1 MSIKATLSELFGG
14 KINKRKLKHGSLA
27 TALTVLFIAAVVLI
41 NVVATMLFDRFP
53 ITLDLTQNSIYSI
66 SEETEE
72 YISGITSPVDITVMA
87 TEDEY
92 KAISE
97 YAVQCSE
104 LLKKYTQYNS
114 NISVSYKNL
123 LSNPDFVANY
133 DHNLEAGDIIIEL
146 ANGEHNRVKVV
157 SLTDIINV
165 VEDYSAYV
173 PVYEEQYGSQYTH
186 NMFYSYGYVTSSNA
200 EQAITGAIM
209 AVTDANPITVGVLS
223 YEGADDSSPAGLTNL
238 LDKNGYVITTVNIRK
253 DDIPED
259 VDVILIPAPKLDYT
273 TAETAKIESWLLN
286 GGELEKDMIYVAS
299 VEQPNTPNLD
309 ALLEKYGITVEYKAI
324 HETNDRYYSTY
335 TNYTF
340 QMLSTENYL
349 DDVANKALPIMVPD
363 GRAITLRYGTTDGYY
378 TNEAIV
384 SSTQSAV
391 LKDLYAEDPT
401 WSIETATGKDTYN
414 SLAVARYKALNQETH
429 ISRYT
434 DILVIGSD
442 LMIDSSLMNAAQYN
456 NGDIM
461 LSVINEMTGKTE
473 GVTIISKVVSGK
485 SFEISSA
492 NIKAL
497 TITFA
502 VIIPVVVLATGF
514 VIWIRRRHK

>member
-1 MSIKATLSELFGG
+1 MSIKSTLSELFGG

-41 NVVATMLFDRFP
+41 NIVATMLFDRFP
-53 ITLDLTQNSIYSI
+53 ITLDLTENSIYSI
-66 SEETEE
+66 SKETED

-87 TEDEY
+87 TEEEY

-104 LLKKYTQYNS
+104 LLKKYAQYNS
-114 NISVSYKNL
+114 NISVNYKNL

-133 DHNLEAGDIIIEL
+133 SHNLETGDIIIEL
-146 ANGEHNRVKVV
+146 ANGEHDRVKVV
-157 SLTDIINV
+157 SLVDIVNA
-165 VEDYSAYV
+165 VEDVAYQI
-173 PVYEEQYGSQYTH
+173 PMMEAQHGAQYTH
-186 NMFYSYGYVTSSNA
+186 SMLQAYNYITSSNA

-223 YEGADDSSPAGLTNL
+223 YSGADDSSPAGLTDL
-238 LDKNGYVITTVNIRK
+238 LDKNGYVITEVDIRK
-253 DDIPED
+253 EDIPAE

-273 TAETAKIESWLLN
+273 TAETSKIENWLLN
-286 GGELEKDMIYVAS
+286 GGELEKDMIYIAS
-299 VEQPNTPNLD
+299 VEQAKTPNLD

-335 TNYTF
+335 SNYTF
-340 QMLSTENYL
+340 QMISTENYQ
-349 DDVANKALPIMVPD
+349 DDVANTALPIMAPD
-363 GRAITLRYGTTDGYY
+363 ARAITLRYDTTDGYY

-391 LKDLYAEDPT
+391 LKDMYVEDEA
-401 WSIETATGKDTYN
+401 WDIETATGKGTYN
-414 SLAVARYKALNQETH
+414 SMAVARYKALNQETH
-429 ISRYT
+429 ISRFT
-434 DILVIGSD
+434 DILIIGSD
-442 LMIDSSLMNAAQYN
+442 LMLDPSLMNAAQYN

-485 SFEISSA
+485 SFEITTA
-492 NIKAL
+492 NVRAL
-497 TITFA
+497 TVTFA
-502 VIIPVVVLATGF
+502 VIIPVAVLATGF
-514 VIWIRRRHK
+514 VIWIRRRNK